1 MKSPARLF
9 TLLAVMIAAAC
20 YPPEAVVDME
30 AETAALTAAA
40 QAYHDGAVA
49 MDTEA
54 LLTLHSPD
62 VVIYAPDT
70 PTIDTWAGLEEFM
83 AGFEDAP
90 GFQVELELTDVVVSA
105 DGAMGYTVGIGSM
118 TMDGPEGEPMTEYVR
133 DFHVWTKNA
142 DGEWKLVVDIW
153 NSPVP
158 MVEGEH

>member
-1 MKSPARLF
+1 MKRPARLF

-30 AETAALTAAA
+30 AEVASLTAVA
-40 QAYHDGAVA
+40 QAYHDGAA
-49 MDTEA
+49 TMDIEA
-54 LLTLHSPD
+54 LLALHSPD

-70 PTIDTWAGLEEFM
+70 PTVDTWAGVEEFVD
-83 AGFEDAP
+83 GFSSVP
-90 GFQVELELTDVVVSA
+90 GFQVELELTDVVVST
-105 DGAMGYTVGIGSM
+105 DGAMGYTVGTGAM
-118 TMDGPEGEPMTEYVR
+118 TFDGPEGESMTEYVR

-142 DGEWKLVVDIW
+142 EGVWKLVVDIW